1 MAIFSYH
8 IVAGGGGGGGN
19 YIPTN
24 LSTNQFS
31 WNWMM
36 SVVQYISTPIPYIHF
51 YKSLDFE
58 AKKPIDAGNILYVWQ
73 IIGQTKEGRT
83 SWGGV

>member
-1 MAIFSYH
+1 
-8 IVAGGGGGGGN
+8 
-19 YIPTN
+19 
-24 LSTNQFS
+24 
-31 WNWMM
+31 MM

-51 YKSLDFE
+51 YESLDFE

-73 IIGQTKEGRT
+73 ILGQTKEGRT